1 MIYVNLMVLSHFSDV
16 SDLQNFVN
24 VALATA
30 AGGEDD
36 LTHDKLSDLRTVG
49 SGFGALIYKLPK
61 NAGYEDLTK
70 RCKSLWQALQN
81 NPDLPRKLVR
91 ADSLFIARIF
101 LLFTDCGEIYQIYLD
116 HCQNPPTIFRHS
128 ELMYSCEDYGY
139 LKALATQWSCP
150 GGEKITATF
159 ERQQTFSP
167 VYQI

>member
-1 MIYVNLMVLSHFSDV
+1 MTLNYLITLSHFSDV

-81 NPDLPRKLVR
+81 NPSLPRKLVR
-91 ADSLFIARIF
+91 ADSLFIAGIF

-116 HCQNPPTIFRHS
+116 HCQTHPLTF
-128 ELMYSCEDYGY
+128 G
-139 LKALATQWSCP
+139 TQ
-150 GGEKITATF
+150 K
-159 ERQQTFSP
+159 
-167 VYQI
+167 